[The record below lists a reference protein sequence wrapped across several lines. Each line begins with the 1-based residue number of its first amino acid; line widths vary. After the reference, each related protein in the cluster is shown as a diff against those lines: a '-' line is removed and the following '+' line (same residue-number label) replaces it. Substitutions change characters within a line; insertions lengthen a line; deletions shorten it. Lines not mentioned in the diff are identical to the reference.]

1 MNTVERILIDMNNMR
16 RRQLFAKRIRQRIN
30 RLNIDQR
37 ELARRAGISE
47 VTLSRYIQC
56 HRVPSMEIIDR
67 IAAALECTPGDLLNE

>member
-1 MNTVERILIDMNNMR
+1 MNEMEY
-16 RRQLFAKRIRQRIN
+16 RQLFAKRIRQRIN

-56 HRVPSMEIIDR
+56 RRKATFDMVKK
-67 IAAALECTPGDLLNE
+67 IAQALECEPSDLIDVDEVLE